1 MLAVTSLG
9 NNSALPAFDRHPT
22 AQIVTM
28 EDHIF
33 LVDCGEG
40 TQMQMAK
47 YKIRRSKINH
57 IFISHLHGDHY
68 FGLIG
73 LLTSMGLLG
82 RTQDL
87 HIHAPSALQEIIGLQ
102 LKVAD
107 IHLPYGLHFHSLNQP
122 LNPLNQPPNPLNP
135 LNQPPNPLNPLNPL
149 NLLNRPLNDEPTL
162 LLREARYEV
171 SCFPVIHRIECWGFI
186 FREVRPFRRVNP
198 EKARQHDVPASFFD
212 RLKWGESYQK
222 KDGTVVENEWVT
234 DPASKARSYA
244 YAADTMFDERIA
256 AYVRGVDLL
265 YHETTYLKDL
275 EMQAGRRFHSTT
287 AQAATIALK
296 AGVQRLLIGHFSSK
310 YEKLQAFE
318 QEAREIFPNS
328 DLALEGVTYKI

>member
-1 MLAVTSLG
+1 MLAVTILG

-22 AQIVTM
+22 AQIITM
-28 EDHIF
+28 EDQIF

-82 RTQDL
+82 RTQEL
-87 HIHAPSALQEIIGLQ
+87 HLHAPSALEQIIGLQ
-102 LKVAD
+102 LRVAD
-107 IHLPYGLHFHSLNQP
+107 IHLPYPLKFHSLCQTQP
-122 LNPLNQPPNPLNP
+122 DL
-135 LNQPPNPLNPLNPL
+135 
-149 NLLNRPLNDEPTL
+149 PTV
-162 LLREARYEV
+162 LLRETRFEV

-222 KDGTVVENEWVT
+222 KDGTIVENQWVT
-234 DPASKARSYA
+234 EPASKARSYA
-244 YAADTMFDERIA
+244 YAADTMFDERVA

-265 YHETTYLKDL
+265 YHESTYLKDL
-275 EMQAGRRFHSTT
+275 EAQAGRRFHSTT
-287 AQAATIALK
+287 VQAATIALQ

-318 QEAREIFPNS
+318 QEAREVFPNT